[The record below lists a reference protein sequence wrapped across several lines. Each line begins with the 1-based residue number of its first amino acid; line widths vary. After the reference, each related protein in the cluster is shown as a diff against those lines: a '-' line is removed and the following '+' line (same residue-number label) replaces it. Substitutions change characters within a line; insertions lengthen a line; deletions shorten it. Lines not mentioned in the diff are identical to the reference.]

1 VRKTT
6 KLIFKFRD
14 QINQLFLSLT
24 VGIDTMLILYVGAL
38 QIFLGRVLALKITA
52 TTKKRP

>member
-1 VRKTT
+1 MQKTT

-24 VGIDTMLILYVGAL
+24 VGIDTMLILYVGAP
-38 QIFLGRVLALKITA
+38 QIFLGRVLAVQITA